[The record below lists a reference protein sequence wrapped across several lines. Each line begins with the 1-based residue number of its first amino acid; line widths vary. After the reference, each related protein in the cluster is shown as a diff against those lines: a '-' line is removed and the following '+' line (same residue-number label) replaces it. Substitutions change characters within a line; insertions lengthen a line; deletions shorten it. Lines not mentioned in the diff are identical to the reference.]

1 MERKVEVEQA
11 VCDCGCACCAP
22 EEATRELADES
33 IRVPVTAVCSCGCEC
48 CAVPEES
55 EPSKEA
61 RP

>member
-1 MERKVEVEQA
+1 MERKAEVEQA

-33 IRVPVTAVCSCGCEC
+33 TRVPVVTVCSCGCDC
-48 CAVPEES
+48 CPPPGEDEA
-55 EPSKEA
+55 SKEA